1 MNTQL
6 RAHKF
11 AVERVLVLDN
21 NIVSTN
27 NGASSSAP
35 YDNILDY
42 KTGIYDIA
50 AGQVGFL
57 SKDDL
62 TYNRILDATDFAS
75 VKKFTIIQGTGKTN
89 INTQDGH
96 GYTQPPYVE
105 SMLIDTQFP
114 YWFESA
120 YAVNDIYASM
130 KVTGYTGT
138 EGLKNYILNINQ
150 TGVRLQHQNSME
162 MKDGFAITYRSPDY
176 ATLGISAAQA
186 KNDIYV
192 NLAYKA
198 NLLST
203 AVKTLPVLSGNQP
216 YVVFAIGTT
225 ASQSVTINGTPTI
238 INEPT
243 LTQVAAASAALALT
257 IPFMIVR
264 RNGYDTMQYFNA
276 DTALREAVAKGIA
289 DGTLTGSEVIKVID
303 TATALTLAK
312 VDKLLFVALNN
323 KLAVV
328 TDQEPAVKTDIIIT
342 APSAANGNNPITL
355 QPSSYLATAPTIT
368 RISGSAEPIGS
379 GREWLIKYRT
389 GAKNDAYT
397 AQMYGWTYKY
407 IQIPDY
413 VKESLMYNVFT
424 LMHGVE
430 VDDFSPKNDHYYIT
444 YILIPVMIPLTIGT
458 PGTNEAYAYVNSE
471 GVIVSTYF
479 LPGQSGGAGTVTVP
493 AIYGGSGAVLA
504 PTYSGGGL
512 TAIVITSGG
521 SGYSNLAPIGSASV
535 KSLTLPAADCTTWLG
550 AVLTAPENGTTV
562 TFA

>member
-42 KTGIYDIA
+42 TTGIYDIA

-176 ATLGISAAQA
+176 ATLGTSAAQA

-203 AVKTLPVLSGNQP
+203 EVKTLPVLSGNQP
-216 YVVFAIGTT
+216 YVAFAIGGTT
-225 ASQSVTINGTPTI
+225 QVQSVTVNGVATSFNT
-238 INEPT
+238 PT
-243 LTQVAAASAALALT
+243 LTQIATAANSYAIT
-257 IPFMIVR
+257 IPFMVVR
-264 RNGYDTMQYFNA
+264 RNGYDVMQYFTA
-276 DTALREAVAKGIA
+276 TTALREAIAKGIA
-289 DGTLTGSEVIKVID
+289 DSTLTGTERLKIID
-303 TATALTLAK
+303 TSTALTFAT
-312 VDKLLFVALNN
+312 VDKLLFIALDN

-413 VKESLMYNVFT
+413 VKEDVDYNVFT

-444 YILIPVMIPLTIGT
+444 YILIPVMIPLTIAT
-458 PGTNEAYAYVNSE
+458 PGTNVAYATVTN
-471 GVIVSTYF
+471 GVITSTYF
-479 LPGQSGGAGTVTVP
+479 LPGQSGGSGGISISP
-493 AIYGGSGAVLA
+493 IYGGSGVTIN

-512 TAIVITSGG
+512 TALTITAGG
-521 SGYSNLAPIGSASV
+521 SGYTNIAPIGSASV

>member
-27 NGASSSAP
+27 RGASLSAP

-42 KTGIYDIA
+42 TTGIYDIA

-62 TYNRILDATDFAS
+62 TYNRILDAPDFAS

-105 SMLIDTQFP
+105 SMLIDTQLP

-176 ATLGISAAQA
+176 ATLGTSAAQA

-203 AVKTLPVLSGNQP
+203 EVKTLPVLSGNQP
-216 YVVFAIGTT
+216 YVAFAIGGTT
-225 ASQSVTINGTPTI
+225 QVQSVTVNGVATSFNT
-238 INEPT
+238 PT
-243 LTQVAAASAALALT
+243 LTQIATAANSYAIT
-257 IPFMIVR
+257 IPFMVVR
-264 RNGYDTMQYFNA
+264 RNGYDVMQYFTA
-276 DTALREAVAKGIA
+276 TTALREAIAKGIA
-289 DGTLTGSEVIKVID
+289 DSTLTGTERLKIID
-303 TATALTLAK
+303 TSTALTFAT
-312 VDKLLFVALNN
+312 VDKLLFVALDN

-328 TDQEPAVKTDIIIT
+328 TDQEPAVKTDIIVT

-368 RISGSAEPIGS
+368 RISGSAEPIGN
-379 GREWLIKYRT
+379 GREWLIKYKT

-407 IQIPDY
+407 ITIPDY
-413 VKESLMYNVFT
+413 VKEDVNYNVFI

-444 YILIPVMIPLTIGT
+444 YILIPVMIPLTIAT
-458 PGTNEAYAYVNSE
+458 PGTNVAYATVTN
-471 GVIVSTYF
+471 GVITSTYF
-479 LPGQSGGAGTVTVP
+479 LPGQSGGSGGISISP
-493 AIYGGSGAVLA
+493 IYGGSQVTIN

-512 TAIVITSGG
+512 TALTITAGG
-521 SGYSNLAPIGSASV
+521 SGYSNIAPIGSASV
-535 KSLTLPAADCTTWLG
+535 KSLALPAADCTTWLG

>member
-42 KTGIYDIA
+42 TTGIYDIA

-105 SMLIDTQFP
+105 SMLIDTQLP

-176 ATLGISAAQA
+176 ATLGTSAAQA

-216 YVVFAIGTT
+216 YVAFAIGGTT
-225 ASQSVTINGTPTI
+225 QVQSVTVNGVATSFNT
-238 INEPT
+238 PT
-243 LTQVAAASAALALT
+243 LTQIATAANSYAIT
-257 IPFMIVR
+257 IPFMVVR
-264 RNGYDTMQYFNA
+264 RNGYDVMQYFTA
-276 DTALREAVAKGIA
+276 TTALREAIAKGIA
-289 DGTLTGSEVIKVID
+289 DSTLTGTERLKIID
-303 TATALTLAK
+303 TSTALTFAT
-312 VDKLLFVALNN
+312 VDKLLFVALDN

-407 IQIPDY
+407 ITIPDY
-413 VKESLMYNVFT
+413 VKEDVDYNVFT

-444 YILIPVMIPLTIGT
+444 YILIPVMIPLTIAT
-458 PGTNEAYAYVNSE
+458 PGTNVAYATVTN
-471 GVIVSTYF
+471 GVITSTYF
-479 LPGQSGGAGTVTVP
+479 LPGQSGGSGGISISP
-493 AIYGGSGAVLA
+493 IYGGSGVTIN

-512 TAIVITSGG
+512 TALTITAGG